1 MDDTTVVA
9 NDLRRLVDDTEALL
23 QHAVQGAGQE
33 YTRARHRVEQS
44 LLTAKTRVGEMQEA
58 AIARGREAVG
68 SSDKYVRSHPWESIG
83 VAAAVGLALG
93 VIIGRR

>member
-58 AIARGREAVG
+58 ALARGREAVG
-68 SSDKYVRSHPWESIG
+68 QSDKYVRSHPWESIG

>member
-23 QHAVQGAGQE
+23 QHAVQGTGQE

-44 LLTAKTRVGEMQEA
+44 LLAAKARVGELQEA
-58 AIARGREAVG
+58 ALARGRDAAA
-68 SSDKYVRSHPWESIG
+68 SSDRYVRSHPWESIG
-83 VAAAVGLALG
+83 VGAAVGLALG

>member
-9 NDLRRLVDDTEALL
+9 NDLRRLIDDTEALL
-23 QHAVQGAGQE
+23 QHTVQGAGQE

-44 LLTAKTRVGEMQEA
+44 LLAAKARAGELQEA
-58 AIARGREAVG
+58 ALARGREAVG
-68 SSDKYVRSHPWESIG
+68 SSDRYVRSHPWESIG